1 MIGLLCPFRQLMW
14 NRLLVARQGVLM
26 TGRHMGRTKG
36 AVHMGTPFI
45 TAHSCSKYIYIY
57 IYIKAALIRKKIK
70 EVDVR
75 TVCAQ
80 ASVLF
85 FFKNAKK
92 KNSRRCPCLPHFN
105 KDTQTSGKYNNYYI
119 TRSLFKPA
127 AVTTKNAQNCK
138 CRRRRKQKSKSMPPL
153 MTVQERR
160 REFICEEGTGQKH
173 N

>member
-1 MIGLLCPFRQLMW
+1 MEQTAGGKTRSPNDRPSHGENKGSRSHGNAIHHCALM
-14 NRLLVARQGVLM
+14 LEV
-26 TGRHMGRTKG
+26 
-36 AVHMGTPFI
+36 
-45 TAHSCSKYIYIY
+45 YIY

-70 EVDVR
+70 EVDVQ
-75 TVCAQ
+75 TVFLLRHQFCF
-80 ASVLF
+80 SL
-85 FFKNAKK
+85 KNEKK
-92 KNSRRCPCLPHFN
+92 INSRRCPCLPHFN

-127 AVTTKNAQNCK
+127 AVTTKNAQNCN